1 MARLLRR
8 RLGLAI
14 ALAAVLAGGTAVALG
29 ATGATRSHV
38 RHAHSHGRFARG
50 ASRHAGLLATASSY
64 LGVPAAQM
72 RSELASGKTLGQLA
86 AATPGKSEAGLVAAI
101 LAAAKL
107 RLHSA
112 SATLPARVESLVR
125 GRAGRNAAA
134 RHGHAALRAIAL
146 SYLGISRNT
155 LLKQLHSGMTLAQIA
170 DATPARSAAGLR
182 AALLSAVK
190 QRLDGKVSARVL
202 SQGAETHRFAHL
214 ESKVEAL
221 LKRSHP
227 GRARRAS
234 KHAG

>member
-14 ALAAVLAGGTAVALG
+14 ALAAVLAGGTAVAL
-29 ATGATRSHV
+29 GATRSHV

-146 SYLGISRNT
+146 SYLGIARNT

-214 ESKVEAL
+214 ENKVEAL